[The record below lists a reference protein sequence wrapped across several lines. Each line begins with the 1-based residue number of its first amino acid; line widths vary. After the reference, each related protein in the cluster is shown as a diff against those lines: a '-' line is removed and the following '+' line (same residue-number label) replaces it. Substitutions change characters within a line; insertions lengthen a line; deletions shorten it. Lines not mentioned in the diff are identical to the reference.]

1 MFDLDPYPPFQEY
14 AHPGRLVSA
23 PWLSAR
29 LGMKGLRVI
38 EVDEDGL
45 LYDIGHIPSA
55 TRIKFREELLDPLT
69 RDIVTPEGFT
79 DLMRDK
85 GINREDTVVLYGDK
99 SNWWAAFALWI
110 FQLYGHP
117 DVRLLNGGRDAWMA
131 EERDTSFM
139 VDAHPESNYP
149 EVSYADADERIFVE
163 KLQEML
169 HAGTISLVDT
179 RTPEEFS
186 GQPTAESPQGDSR
199 YGTTAR
205 HGHIPGATNLE
216 WSRAVLPNG
225 CFRPLSDLHVAFGNL
240 EPDTPTALYSH
251 VGAQAAHTWF
261 VLKFLLGFSDVRV
274 YDGSWAEWGNMI
286 KMPVE
291 R

>member
-1 MFDLDPYPPFQEY
+1 MFEPDPYAPFQDY
-14 AHPGRLVSA
+14 ARPERLVSA

-29 LGMKGLRVI
+29 LGTKGLRVI

-45 LYDIGHIPSA
+45 LFDIGHIPSA
-55 TRIKFREELLDPLT
+55 TRLKFRQELLDPLT
-69 RDIVTPEGFT
+69 RDIITPEGFT
-79 DLMRDK
+79 ALMREE
-85 GINREDTVVLYGDK
+85 GINRDDTVVLYGDK

-117 DVRLLNGGRDAWMA
+117 DVRLLDGGRDAWMS

-139 VDAHPESNYP
+139 VDAHPKSDYP
-149 EVSYADADERIFVE
+149 AVECYNEEDRIFVDQLQARLEE
-163 KLQEML
+163 KSV
-169 HAGTISLVDT
+169 TLVDT

-186 GQPTAESPQGDSR
+186 GQPTNYSPAGDSQ

-216 WSRAVLPNG
+216 WSRAILPNG
-225 CFRPLSDLHVAFGNL
+225 CFRSLSDLHVAYGNL
-240 EPDTPTALYSH
+240 EPNTPTVLYSH
-251 VGAQAAHTWF
+251 IGAQAAHSWF
-261 VLKFLLGFSDVRV
+261 VLKFLLGFNEVRS

>member
-79 DLMRDK
+79 ALMRDK

-251 VGAQAAHTWF
+251 VGGRA
-261 VLKFLLGFSDVRV
+261 VGDLGVVNVS
-274 YDGSWAEWGNMI
+274 
-286 KMPVE
+286 
-291 R
+291 